1 VTAIDTRPE
10 QRALKLS
17 IQVTLLIGVAGVL
30 SGLITGSQAIIFDG
44 IYSFVDVL
52 ITLLSLIV
60 SQLLAR
66 GGSRRFQYGFFHLEP
81 LVTAVGGAILSIAC
95 IYAGITAV
103 WNLMSGGHLVAFG
116 KAAVWATVVSF
127 CGFGMYVYI
136 GRKSRELNSALLALD
151 ARAWLVTAALSIALL
166 VGFVFAA
173 LLARTPFAVWVPYV
187 DPLMLLLIVVAV
199 LPVPLT
205 TVVRAMLE
213 VLQVA
218 PDDLDRSVKAAMDE
232 ITARHGFLDYS
243 THVARIGRTMFVE
256 IHVLVEPCSRIDVDT
271 SDDIRIQLSNRLR
284 ATGPELWL
292 ALDFTAD
299 RLWL

>member
-1 VTAIDTRPE
+1 MDTRRE

-17 IQVTLLIGVAGVL
+17 IQVTVLIGVAGVL
-30 SGLITGSQAIIFDG
+30 SGLLTGSQAIIFDG

-66 GGSRRFQYGFFHLEP
+66 EGSRRFQYGFFHLEP
-81 LVTAVGGAILSIAC
+81 MVTAIGGAILSIAC
-95 IYAGITAV
+95 IYAGVTAL
-103 WNLMSGGHLVAFG
+103 WNLMSGGHLVSYG
-116 KAAVWATVVSF
+116 KAAVWASVVSL

-136 GRKSRELNSALLALD
+136 GRKSRELNSGLLTLD
-151 ARAWLVTAALSIALL
+151 ARAWLVTAALSVALL
-166 VGFVFAA
+166 AGFVFAA
-173 LLARTPFAVWVPYV
+173 ILERTSLNAWVPYV
-187 DPLMLLLIVVAV
+187 DPIMLLLIAGAV
-199 LPVPLT
+199 LPVPMT
-205 TVVRAMLE
+205 TVIRAMRE

-218 PDDLDRSVKAAMDE
+218 PDELDRNVKAAMDE
-232 ITARHGFLDYS
+232 ITAQHGFLDYS
-243 THVARIGRTMFVE
+243 SHVAKIGRTMFVE

-271 SDDIRIQLSNRLR
+271 SDDIRVLLAGRLHG
-284 ATGPELWL
+284 TGPELWL